1 MHPAHVYND
10 TRMICREADRRS
22 CFAQHT
28 SFYID
33 ILYSTNTRKHTI
45 YFMEGSNWRLRAGN
59 SRYVIYVC
67 ADVQMLGRSVE
78 SSVRQ

>member
-10 TRMICREADRRS
+10 TRMICHEADRRS

-33 ILYSTNTRKHTI
+33 MLYSTKTHN
-45 YFMEGSNWRLRAGN
+45 
-59 SRYVIYVC
+59 IYVC
-67 ADVQMLGRSVE
+67 ADVQMLSRSAE
-78 SSVRQ
+78 SFVRQ